1 VKNVILTFGASG
13 SGTST
18 LGQKICGELGYTWMD
33 TDDYFWMP
41 TTPPFTQKRPR
52 EERIELIKK
61 DIDEAENAVLS
72 GSIAGWGDA
81 LIPYFTLAVRIEMDH
96 NLRMERLK
104 NREKQRFGSRIDPG
118 GDMYE
123 HHLAFVE
130 WAKTYDTGGV
140 DVRSKAKHD
149 VWQKLLPCGILCLD
163 GADSVED
170 NFAKVKNMLKQ

>member
-1 VKNVILTFGASG
+1 MKNVILIFGASG

-52 EERIELIKK
+52 EERIELMKK

-81 LIPYFTLAVRIEMDH
+81 LIPYFTLAVRIEMDR

-118 GDMYE
+118 
-123 HHLAFVE
+123 
-130 WAKTYDTGGV
+130 
-140 DVRSKAKHD
+140 
-149 VWQKLLPCGILCLD
+149 
-163 GADSVED
+163 
-170 NFAKVKNMLKQ
+170 